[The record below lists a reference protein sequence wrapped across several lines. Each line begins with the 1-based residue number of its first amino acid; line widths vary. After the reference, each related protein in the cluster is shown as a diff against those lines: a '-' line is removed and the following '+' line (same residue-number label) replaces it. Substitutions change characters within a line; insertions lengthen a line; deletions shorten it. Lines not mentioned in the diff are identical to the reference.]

1 MTALRVGIVG
11 FGYATKTFHAPLVMA
26 TEGLEL
32 VAISSRRPEEV
43 RAALPDVQCVPSVDA
58 LLDLPALD
66 IIVIPTP
73 NDTHFALAKRALE
86 RGRHVVVDKPFTL
99 SVDEAKTLTAL
110 AQDKGVVL
118 SVFHNRRWDSD
129 FLTLQQMLTQKALGT
144 VVEAELRFDRYRPD
158 VRPRWREQDV
168 PGGGLWY
175 DLGPH
180 LLDQALQLF
189 GMPESLQADIAALRP
204 GAVSDDYA
212 NVTLFY
218 PQRRVILHASM
229 LVAVDMPHYA
239 VHGTAGSFVKYG
251 LDVQEDQLK
260 EGKVPGSAG
269 WGVDPQCATLKVRH
283 SDGVLTDK
291 TCASIPGDYRQYYQQ
306 LCAAVRGEG
315 QNPVTPEEALRVIH
329 LIEVAV
335 AAAQQHARLP
345 IKDIPLS

>member
-1 MTALRVGIVG
+1 MTALRVGIIG
-11 FGYATKTFHAPLVMA
+11 FGYAAKTFHAPLVMA

-32 VAISSRRPEEV
+32 VAISSRRPDEV
-43 RAALPDVQCVPSVDA
+43 RAALPSVQCVPSVDA

-73 NDTHFALAKRALE
+73 NETHFALAKRALE
-86 RGRHVVVDKPFTL
+86 RGCHVVVDKPFTL
-99 SVDEAKTLTAL
+99 FVHEAKTLTAL
-110 AQDKGVVL
+110 AKEKGVVL

-129 FLTLQQMLTQKALGT
+129 FLTLQKTLAQGELGT
-144 VVEAELRFDRYRPD
+144 VVEAELRFDRYRPN
-158 VRPRWREQDV
+158 VRQRWREQDV

-204 GAVSDDYA
+204 QAAAVDYA

-218 PQRRVILHASM
+218 PQRRVTLHASM

-239 VHGTAGSFVKYG
+239 VHGTAGGFVKYG

-260 EGKVPGSAG
+260 AGMAPGSAG
-269 WGVDPQCATLKVRH
+269 WGVDPRCATLKARN
-283 SDGVLTDK
+283 SEGVLTDRA
-291 TCASIPGDYRQYYQQ
+291 CPSVPGDYRQYYQQ
-306 LCAAVRGEG
+306 LSAAVRGEG
-315 QNPVTPEEALRVIH
+315 QNPVAPEEALRVIH
-329 LIEVAV
+329 LIETAV
-335 AAAQQHARLP
+335 AAAQQKVRLP
-345 IKDIPLS
+345 VNDILLP

>member
-43 RAALPDVQCVPSVDA
+43 YAALPTVQSVPSVDA

-66 IIVIPTP
+66 IIIVPTP
-73 NDTHFALAKRALE
+73 NDTHFGIAKRALE

-99 SVDEAKTLTAL
+99 SVHEAETLTVL
-110 AQDKGVVL
+110 AKDKGVVL

-129 FLTLQQMLTQKALGT
+129 FLMLQQTLAQEALGT

-158 VRPRWREQDV
+158 VRARWREQDV

-204 GAVSDDYA
+204 RAVSDDYA

-229 LVAVDMPHYA
+229 LVAADMPHYA

-251 LDVQEDQLK
+251 LDIQEDQLK
-260 EGKVPGSAG
+260 EGKVPGSVG
-269 WGVDPQCATLKVRH
+269 WGVDPQRATLKIRN
-283 SDGVLTDK
+283 SEGAIIDK
-291 TCASIPGDYRQYYQQ
+291 ACASIPGDYRQYYQQ
-306 LCAAVRGEG
+306 LGAAVRGEG
-315 QNPVTPEEALRVIH
+315 QNPVTPEDARRVIY
-329 LIEVAV
+329 LIEMAV
-335 AAAQQHARLP
+335 ASSQQRARLSV
-345 IKDIPLS
+345 KNIPLS